1 MSFELLLA
9 IGLTCMAIY
18 LASVF
23 YLGVRIDNKQ
33 VETNLLIILILL
45 CPIINTLVAV
55 YLLHK
60 NSDYKKSLEKLFND

>member
-1 MSFELLLA
+1 MSCEVLFAGGLA
-9 IGLTCMAIY
+9 CILIY
-18 LASVF
+18 LISVG
-23 YLGVRIDNKQ
+23 YLGVRIDNKRI
-33 VETNLLIILILL
+33 ETNLLIILILL

>member
-23 YLGVRIDNKQ
+23 YLGVRMDNKQ

-45 CPIINTLVAV
+45 CPIVNTLVAA

>member
-1 MSFELLLA
+1 MSFELLLI
-9 IGLTCMAIY
+9 IGLTCIVIY

-23 YLGVRIDNKQ
+23 YLCVRIDNKQ

-45 CPIINTLVAV
+45 CPIINTLVTA

-60 NSDYKKSLEKLFND
+60 NSDYKKSIKKLFND